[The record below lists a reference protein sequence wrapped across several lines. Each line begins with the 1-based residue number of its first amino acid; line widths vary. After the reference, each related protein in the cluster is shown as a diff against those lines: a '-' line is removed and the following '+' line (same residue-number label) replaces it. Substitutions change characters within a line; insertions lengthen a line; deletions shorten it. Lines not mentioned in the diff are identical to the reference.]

1 MLYTTTYTIQGFT
14 FYITATKDTL
24 YRIDFSKPSQALFQT
39 TELLSMVKAQ
49 LNEYFSGTRQSFNLP
64 YKLEGTPFQLSV
76 WQELAKIP
84 YGATTTYKEIAQ
96 RINHPKAY
104 RAVGM
109 ANNKNPLCLIIPC
122 HRIIGSDG
130 SLTGYAGGLELK
142 KFLLSL
148 ENQNFKLRR

>member
-1 MLYTTTYTIQGFT
+1 MLYTTTYTINGFT
-14 FYITATKDTL
+14 LYISATKDTL
-24 YRIDFSKPSQALFQT
+24 YRINFSKPSQALFQT

-49 LNEYFSGTRQSFNLP
+49 LDEYFSGMRQSFDLP

-84 YGATTTYKEIAQ
+84 YGTTATYKEIAQ

-148 ENQNFKLRR
+148 ENQNLNSRR